1 MQITGNDI
9 LLFNQPLFQCIWIT
23 SYEQALIN
31 RKRPFRVYSL
41 MYIGD
46 FVSYYLAILNNIDPA
61 PVETID
67 YLKKELAKI

>member
-1 MQITGNDI
+1 MVQHVIMLERKTGGR
-9 LLFNQPLFQCIWIT
+9 L
-23 SYEQALIN
+23 A
-31 RKRPFRVYSL
+31 RVYSL

-67 YLKKELAKI
+67 YLKKELGKI